1 MSLTAADRMAR
12 MIAASRAEDGC
23 LAYSYSIDVLDE
35 TLIHVFEVW
44 RDEAVFAAH
53 VDTARLKA
61 WRAAW
66 DEIGL
71 SDRDIMKYEI
81 GVHTPV

>member
-1 MSLTAADRMAR
+1 MAR
-12 MIAASRAEDGC
+12 MIAASRAEDGR
-23 LAYSYSIDVLDE
+23 LAYSCSIDVLDE
-35 TLIHVFEVW
+35 TLIYVFEVW
-44 RDEAVFAAH
+44 HDEAVFAVH

-71 SDRDIMKYEI
+71 SDHDISKYEI
-81 GVHTPV
+81 GAHTPV